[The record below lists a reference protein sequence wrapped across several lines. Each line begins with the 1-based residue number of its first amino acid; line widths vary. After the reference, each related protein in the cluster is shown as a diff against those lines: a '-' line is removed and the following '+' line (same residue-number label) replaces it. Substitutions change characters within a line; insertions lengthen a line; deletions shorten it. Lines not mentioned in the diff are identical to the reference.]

1 MTNEIKEIQINTE
14 YIELGKFLKWSGIVS
29 MGSEVK
35 EFLLNNKILVNDEFE
50 NRRGRKIY
58 KGMIIKVNND
68 FFKII

>member
-1 MTNEIKEIQINTE
+1 MTNEIKEIQINTD

>member
-1 MTNEIKEIQINTE
+1 MANEIKEIQINTE